1 MATLYDQF
9 GRKVDTGM
17 LKEEQA
23 GPTVA
28 GLRNIYSTIHIAAG
42 ITPEKLASVLRLAE
56 FGDPYYYL
64 ELCEDIEERDL
75 HYSGILNTRKRAV
88 AKIAPMIKPASES
101 AADQKIAD
109 FVREALFESDLDLD
123 LVSVLDSLGKGFSAS
138 EIIWDQSG
146 KNWIPSHIKWRDP
159 RWFMFDW
166 IGGMEL
172 LVRTLESA
180 SVQVGGPSTPSDFGP
195 VGPGKWGG
203 VGYQPMTAPLL
214 PFKFVVHISRS
225 KAGFPIRGGLTR
237 IAAWAYMMKIYALK
251 DWITFAEIFGQ
262 PLRTGKYGPGATE
275 QDKKALLRAVSRIGV
290 DAAAIMPES
299 MMIEF
304 ADTHATTASPEMY
317 EKLCTYLDNSL
328 SKLVLGQ
335 TLTTQ
340 MPERSGSRSAAQ
352 VHENVERDILTYDAR
367 QLSRSLSVQL
377 VKPLVDLNI
386 GPQDHY
392 PQFLI
397 SLPDDEDLKMFGEV
411 TTVFVDRG
419 LKVPQKFIR
428 DKLGIPEAAE
438 GEDLLEPA
446 NVIGPGENPEKDEG
460 ASDQPS
466 ALSAAQKKSLNRTKR
481 WRRY

>member
-1 MATLYDQF
+1 MAYNGKLYAPNGDVLDR
-9 GRKVDTGM
+9 GT

-88 AKIAPMIKPASES
+88 AQIAPIIKPASES
-101 AADQKIAD
+101 AADQKIAE
-109 FVREALFESDLDLD
+109 FVREALFESDLELD
-123 LVSVLDSLGKGFSAS
+123 LVSILDSLGKGFSAS

-146 KNWIPSHIKWRDP
+146 RNWTPREVKWRDP

-166 IGGMEL
+166 VGGNEL
-172 LVRTLESA
+172 LVRTLDNASMPVASPGNNFGASA
-180 SVQVGGPSTPSDFGP
+180 PA
-195 VGPGKWGG
+195 KWGN
-203 VGYQPMTAPLL
+203 VAFQPMTAPLL
-214 PFKFVVHISRS
+214 PFKFIVNISRA

-237 IAAWAYMMKIYALK
+237 IAAWAYIMKIYALK

-262 PLRTGKYGPGATE
+262 PLRTGKYGPGATD
-275 QDKKALLRAVSRIGV
+275 QDKNALLRAVTRIGT

-299 MMIEF
+299 MEIEF
-304 ADTHATTASPEMY
+304 AETHNGTASPEMY
-317 EKLCTYLDNSL
+317 EKLCTYLDNAL

-335 TLTTQ
+335 TLTTEL
-340 MPERSGSRSAAQ
+340 PKGGGSRAAAQ
-352 VHENVERDILTYDAR
+352 VHESVKRDILAYDAR
-367 QLSRSLSVQL
+367 QLSLSLTRQL

-386 GPQDHY
+386 GPQTRY
-392 PQFLI
+392 PQFTLV
-397 SLPDDEDLKMFGEV
+397 LPDDQDIKVWADIVGEMA
-411 TTVFVDRG
+411 DRG
-419 LKVPQKFIR
+419 LRVSQR
-428 DKLGIPEAAE
+428 TVLDKLGIAEVEDDEPCLKPLGAIAPGDDGDDPDDADAATT
-438 GEDLLEPA
+438 
-446 NVIGPGENPEKDEG
+446 
-460 ASDQPS
+460 
-466 ALSAAQKKSLNRTKR
+466 AAQKKRLARRKR